1 MADRI
6 LLIMGGRDYTD
17 AVRLQWA
24 LAEAWRRLQPTAL
37 RHGACPT
44 GADAGA
50 HWWALERGY
59 RVEAMPADWL
69 QGKGAGPR
77 RNQVMLDRGGV
88 VGLVAFPG
96 GRRTTDMVRRAK
108 AAGVRVWEVAPRCAA
123 GYPVPQEGR

>member
-1 MADRI
+1 MSRI
-6 LLIMGGRDYTD
+6 LLITGGRDYTD
-17 AVRLQWA
+17 AARLQWA

-59 RVEAMPADWL
+59 AVEPMLADWS
-69 QGKGAGPR
+69 QGRAAGPL
-77 RNQVMLDRGGV
+77 RNQAMLERGGV

-96 GRRTTDMVRRAK
+96 GRGTADMVRRAK
-108 AAGVRVWEVAPRCAA
+108 AAGVRVWEVKLSR
-123 GYPVPQEGR
+123 V